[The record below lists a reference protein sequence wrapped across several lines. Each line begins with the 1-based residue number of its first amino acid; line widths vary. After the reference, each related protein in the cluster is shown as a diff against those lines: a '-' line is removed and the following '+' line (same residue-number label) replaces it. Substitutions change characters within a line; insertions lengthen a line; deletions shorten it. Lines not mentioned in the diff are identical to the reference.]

1 MASRVKKK
9 KVHSCN
15 VLESRPAERHL
26 WHFTLERNQIKLEK
40 EEHAARGTVLPEKL
54 VQKDWQDLLRPK
66 LNIAWLP
73 PGQVFLRVIQLP
85 AADEQELLSMLEFQL
100 EKLSP
105 LPVAQVIW
113 SVEVLPSKA
122 ENMQTAVVCIVPRDV
137 VEQFVSDLEQASFQ
151 PDRLEVPQL
160 NQILADGIR
169 EDGAW
174 MYMGEG
180 DLAEFC
186 TVAWWSG
193 GTLQQVQ
200 LLRLPALLP
209 EPSEIEGEPAAGS
222 VSDLAALRSRFLR
235 EQLMQIAWAGEL
247 EGWLNLPVR
256 WHLVASE
263 STSAQW
269 EPLISEW
276 SEEGVDT
283 SRPMGPS
290 DLARFSAD
298 RALKGAS
305 TANLLPGE
313 FSTKYRQR
321 FIDRLWMGGLGAVIG
336 VYAFGVMIYIAAL
349 QIFSFRQSQVEEQ
362 VFYLADTYTNVLQL
376 REQVEVLQDQLNLKY
391 AALDSWKLAS
401 ELLPAD
407 FTLTWLVVSRGKT
420 LQLQGTAPPDQ
431 ASKVTEYNEAIRNAT
446 VNGERMFTF
455 VTTPNI
461 QNRPG
466 SQVLT
471 WQFNA
476 DLRLTD
482 VE

>member
-1 MASRVKKK
+1 MKKQK

-26 WHFTLERNQIKLEK
+26 WQFTLERNQVKLEK
-40 EEHAARGTVLPEKL
+40 EERTPPGALLPEKL

-66 LNIAWLP
+66 VNVAWLP
-73 PGQVFLRVIQLP
+73 PGQVFLRVVQLP

-105 LPVAQVIW
+105 LPIGQVVW

-122 ENMQTAVVCIVPRDV
+122 ENMQTAVVCIVARDV
-137 VEQFVSDLEQASFQ
+137 VEQFIGDLEQASFL

-160 NQILADGIR
+160 NQILADGVR
-169 EDGAW
+169 DDGAW
-174 MYMGEG
+174 IYMGEG
-180 DLAEFC
+180 ELAEFS
-186 TVAWWSG
+186 TVAWWSN

-200 LLRLPALLP
+200 LLHLPAP
-209 EPSEIEGEPAAGS
+209 PHEPGTEGETLPGPD
-222 VSDLAALRSRFLR
+222 DLAAARSRFLR
-235 EQLMQIAWAGEL
+235 DQLMQIAWAGEL

-256 WHLVASE
+256 WHLVAPE
-263 STSAQW
+263 STASQW
-269 EPLISEW
+269 EPLIREW
-276 SEEGVDT
+276 SEDGVDT
-283 SRPMGPS
+283 SQPMNAP

-298 RALKGAS
+298 RALKGANS
-305 TANLLPGE
+305 ANLLPTE
-313 FSTKYRQR
+313 FSTKYRQQ

-349 QIFSFRQSQVEEQ
+349 QVYSFRQTQVEEQ
-362 VFYLADTYTNVLQL
+362 VGFLAQTYTNVLQL

-391 AALDSWKLAS
+391 AALDCWKVAS
-401 ELLPAD
+401 ELLPED
-407 FTLTWLVVSRGKT
+407 FTLTWLVLSRGQT

-431 ASKVTEYNEAIRNAT
+431 AGKVTEYNEAIRNAT
-446 VNGERMFTF
+446 VNGERLFTF

-466 SQVLT
+466 SQVLN

-482 VE
+482 VK